1 MTFEYEVKGGDFD
14 NAGNASSSVKKLLKE
29 LNVSPA
35 IIKRTVV
42 ALYEGEVNVAAHA
55 WEGNIIVDLNAERIL
70 IRIQDQGPGIEDIE
84 MAMKEGFSTASQ
96 AVREMGFGAGMGL
109 PNIQRNT
116 DFFEIKSKPGQG
128 TTLEMMNYLKER
140 NG

>member
-1 MTFEYEVKGGDFD
+1 MTFEYEIKGGDFD

-35 IIKRTVV
+35 VIKRTVV

-55 WEGNIIVDLNAERIL
+55 WEGVIFVDLDAERIR
-70 IRIQDQGPGIEDIE
+70 IRIEDKGPGIEDIE
-84 MAMKEGFSTASQ
+84 KAMTEGFSTASQ

-116 DFFEIKSKPGQG
+116 DFFDIKSKPGQG
-128 TTLEMMNYLKER
+128 TILEMMNYLKER